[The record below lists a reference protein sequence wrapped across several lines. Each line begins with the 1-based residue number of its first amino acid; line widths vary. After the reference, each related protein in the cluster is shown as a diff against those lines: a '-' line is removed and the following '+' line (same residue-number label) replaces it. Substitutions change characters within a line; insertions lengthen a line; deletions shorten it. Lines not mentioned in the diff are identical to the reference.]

1 MVRIR
6 LRRIGAR
13 HRPFY
18 RIVVADQRS
27 ARNGKVIEQIGTYD
41 PMQDPPEIKINE
53 EAAEKWLR
61 QGAQPSDAVAHMLQ
75 TRGVI
80 DRSKVAA
87 VAG

>member
-27 ARNGKVIEQIGTYD
+27 ARNGKVIEEIGTYD
-41 PMQDPPEIKINE
+41 PLQDPPEINLNE
-53 EAAEKWLR
+53 EAAVKWVS
-61 QGAQPSDAVAHMLQ
+61 QGAQPSEAVAHMLQ
-75 TRGVI
+75 IRGI
-80 DRSKVAA
+80 MEKAKAA
-87 VAG
+87 ASA